1 MVNASACIIDSLG
14 IRNPWVPGSS
24 GRLDELLNLMGEIV
38 WNRNYGVH
46 IPRIDEQYPLA
57 ELFGAVNA
65 MRGDLQELS
74 RENSKKHQRL
84 EHANKIR
91 DEFIDTMSH
100 EVRTPLNGILVAVR
114 LLESGGEPEKERYLG
129 ILKNSAQDLLAMV
142 NDLLDV
148 SRLEQGRISLA
159 PERRILP
166 PLLSGLSMPYVP
178 AVSSKG

>member
-1 MVNASACIIDSLG
+1 M
-14 IRNPWVPGSS
+14 
-24 GRLDELLNLMGEIV
+24 
-38 WNRNYGVH
+38 
-46 IPRIDEQYPLA
+46 
-57 ELFGAVNA
+57 
-65 MRGDLQELS
+65 
-74 RENSKKHQRL
+74 
-84 EHANKIR
+84 
-91 DEFIDTMSH
+91 
-100 EVRTPLNGILVAVR
+100 
-114 LLESGGEPEKERYLG
+114 G

>member
-74 RENSKKHQRL
+74 RENSKKQQRL

-100 EVRTPLNGILVAVR
+100 EVRTPLNGILGAVR
-114 LLESGGEPEKERYLG
+114 LLESGGGVGKGALSGYPEKLRPG
-129 ILKNSAQDLLAMV
+129 PPGHGKRS
-142 NDLLDV
+142 
-148 SRLEQGRISLA
+148 SRC
-159 PERRILP
+159 LP
-166 PLLSGLSMPYVP
+166 P
-178 AVSSKG
+178 